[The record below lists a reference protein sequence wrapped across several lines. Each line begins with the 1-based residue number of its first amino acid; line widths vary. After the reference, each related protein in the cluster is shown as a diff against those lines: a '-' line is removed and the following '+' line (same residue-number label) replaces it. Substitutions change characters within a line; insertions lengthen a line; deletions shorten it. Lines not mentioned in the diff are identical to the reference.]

1 MLQTK
6 ASSDLEQINVKTLS
20 QTLAVEKVLVKTFLY
35 IFIHKISQFYSQ
47 NFSILCLNILQC
59 CLLVSRNCGHG
70 G

>member
-1 MLQTK
+1 MKELANMLQKK

-35 IFIHKISQFYSQ
+35 IFIHKM
-47 NFSILCLNILQC
+47 FSILCLNILQC